1 MRPGQRTRVTACL
14 RRRPLALALGVI
26 LGVVA
31 AGTAAATTKTT
42 ATIAT
47 SSASTGASTTP
58 AGAVPPPQG
67 SACGQTIDLPPR
79 RSLGIGGAPLAI
91 GDSVLY
97 DAAQPLSAYG
107 FHVNA
112 MVCRTMAQGLA
123 WLAAHQ
129 HALPVLVVVALGT
142 NGGASGAQINE
153 LLSIL
158 GPHRFLA
165 LVTPHHG
172 TDAATPALYRA
183 AAQQAPD
190 RIELLDWDRL
200 SASHP
205 AWFASDGIHLGGSAG
220 IEAFAH
226 LIASSLLG
234 AVSPSAPVSPST
246 PSTTIQPTTIQPAT
260 PMPTAR
266 PKPARR
272 AVRSGT
278 ADRAVKPPIDAAAT
292 ALGVAEALCLS
303 LAQGA

>member
-1 MRPGQRTRVTACL
+1 VG
-14 RRRPLALALGVI
+14 LAVAVSA
-26 LGVVA
+26 A
-31 AGTAAATTKTT
+31 AGPASAA
-42 ATIAT
+42 
-47 SSASTGASTTP
+47 SSTT
-58 AGAVPPPQG
+58 AVPPPAG

-107 FHVNA
+107 FHVDA
-112 MVCRTMAQGLA
+112 MVCRTMAQGIA
-123 WLAAHQ
+123 WLAAHE

-142 NGGASGAQINE
+142 NGGASTGQIDE

-165 LVTPHHG
+165 LVTPRHG

-183 AAQQAPD
+183 VAQQDPD

-205 AWFASDGIHLGGSAG
+205 DWFASDGIHLGGSAG
-220 IEAFAH
+220 IDAFAH
-226 LIASSLLG
+226 LVASSLLG
-234 AVSPSAPVSPST
+234 PVSPTAPVSPST
-246 PSTTIQPTTIQPAT
+246 PSTTIQPATPKPAT
-260 PMPTAR
+260 SKPAKAPPPP

-272 AVRSGT
+272 PVRSGT

-292 ALGVAEALCLS
+292 ALGVTEAVCLA
-303 LAQGA
+303 LARGA